1 MTARS
6 MRWTE
11 RQRAMLREMGVR
23 LWLPEDGPA
32 HALAQSPASAEVVTT
47 DEVRASAPAR
57 VVAPAPAAPPR
68 RAAEP
73 DADVP
78 RVPGFAPAD
87 WLVVGEPLDA
97 ADPQQAQLL
106 ENMMRAI

>member
-1 MTARS
+1 

-23 LWLPEDGPA
+23 LWLPEDAPA
-32 HALAQSPASAEVVTT
+32 HALAESAATAEVVTT
-47 DEVRASAPAR
+47 GEVRASVPAR

-68 RAAEP
+68 SAAAEP
-73 DADVP
+73 GADAP
-78 RVPGFAPAD
+78 RVPGLAPAD

-97 ADPQQAQLL
+97 ADPQQEQLL
-106 ENMMRAI
+106 ENMLR